1 VDVYETTVMGTRL
14 LGVLVTGNN
23 NALLVPDTITQ
34 DELSRLRSSL
44 GDFNVVVVRSRSNA
58 LGNII
63 VANSHGALVYPNL
76 EDEVVKVIRD
86 ALGVEVVKR
95 SIGGISSVGTVVA
108 VTDVGGLV
116 HPDATDEEVE
126 FLRDLFKVPF
136 RTGTVNFGVSF
147 VRTGLVVNSKGAIVG
162 NDTSGPEIARIQTTF
177 TGL

>member
-1 VDVYETTVMGTRL
+1 M
-14 LGVLVTGNN
+14 
-23 NALLVPDTITQ
+23 
-34 DELSRLRSSL
+34 
-44 GDFNVVVVRSRSNA
+44 
-58 LGNII
+58 
-63 VANSHGALVYPNL
+63 ANSHGALVYPNL

-86 ALGVEVVKR
+86 SLGVEVVKR

-116 HPDATDEEVE
+116 HPDATDEEIE

-177 TGL
+177 SGL